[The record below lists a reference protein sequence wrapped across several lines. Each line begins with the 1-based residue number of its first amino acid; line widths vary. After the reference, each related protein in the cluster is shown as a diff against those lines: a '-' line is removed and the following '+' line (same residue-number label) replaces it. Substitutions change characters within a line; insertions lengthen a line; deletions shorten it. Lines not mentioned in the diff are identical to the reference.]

1 MRKAASR
8 EAVFRDACLAVPRGR
23 KLLTNSSR
31 IEISSMRYFVA
42 LVAAF
47 AFLLQSGI
55 APAQVGQFPFVL
67 THEEQVLG
75 LVEGAV
81 ASFRGIPY
89 AAAPVGAL
97 RWRAPQPPPESSSIR
112 SAYEYGPACLQ
123 PSMGSSRVSED
134 CLTLNIFR
142 PFETEDPLPVMIWIH
157 GGSLVTGTAS
167 DPLFD
172 GSKLAQAGVIV
183 ITLNYRLGAF
193 GWLAH
198 PALADGAPIANYGM
212 MDQIAALQ
220 WIHENV
226 GAFGGDPNNVTL
238 FGTSSGATSVA
249 LLMLCE
255 QSRDLFQKAILES
268 LPAREQVRAMEIAE
282 AVGKQFLRAAG
293 HDRNRTDPRA
303 IDSEVVLAA
312 EKMLLAKSS
321 PEKSSPSFAPTADGI
336 LVKEDIATGFGA
348 GRENRIPLIVG
359 SNDDET
365 VFDREP
371 DLKEELGLAGASI
384 DELRGLY
391 PEAARNPAELA
402 AKLYTDR
409 VFTEPARFVARNH
422 AATGAPTFRYRFSY
436 VPEAQRQGS
445 DAGRG
450 GELQFIFGAE
460 GVPGAGMFT
469 HRDREVS
476 NRLRAYWTNFAK
488 TGDPNGPGLPHWETN
503 SNRDQLLLISNAGI
517 SSSGDP
523 WSERLD
529 RLERRSLK
537 R

>member
-1 MRKAASR
+1 
-8 EAVFRDACLAVPRGR
+8 
-23 KLLTNSSR
+23 
-31 IEISSMRYFVA
+31 MRYFVA
-42 LVAAF
+42 LAAAC
-47 AFLLQSGI
+47 AFLLQSAI

-89 AAAPVGAL
+89 AAAPVGSL
-97 RWRAPQPPPESSSIR
+97 RWRGPQPPPESSTIR
-112 SAYEYGPACLQ
+112 SAYDYGPACLQ
-123 PSMGSSRVSED
+123 PSMGASGASED
-134 CLTLNIFR
+134 CLTLNVFR
-142 PFETEDPLPVMIWIH
+142 PFETDDPLPVMMWIH
-157 GGSLVTGTAS
+157 GGSFVTGTAS

-172 GSKLAQAGVIV
+172 GSKLAQAGVV
-183 ITLNYRLGAF
+183 VVTLNYRLGAF

-198 PALADGAPIANYGM
+198 PALAEGSANSPTANYGL
-212 MDQIAALQ
+212 MDQIAALR
-220 WIHENV
+220 WVHENIR
-226 GAFGGDPNNVTL
+226 AFGGDPNNVTL
-238 FGTSSGATSVA
+238 FGTASGATSVA

-268 LPAREQVRAMEIAE
+268 VPAREQVRTMEVAE

-293 HDRNRTDPRA
+293 YDRNGTDPRA
-303 IDSEVVLAA
+303 IDSEVMLAA

-321 PEKSSPSFAPTADGI
+321 PSFGPIADGL
-336 LVKEDIATGFGA
+336 LVKQDIAISFGA
-348 GRENRIPLIVG
+348 GRESRIPLIVG

-371 DLKEELGLAGASI
+371 DLKEELGIAGASVE
-384 DELRGLY
+384 ELRGLY

-402 AKLYTDR
+402 ARLYTDR
-409 VFTEPARFVARNH
+409 VFTEPARFVARSH

-445 DAGRG
+445 DGGRG

-476 NRLRAYWTNFAK
+476 NNMRAYWTNFAK
-488 TGDPNGPGLPHWETN
+488 TGDPNGPGLPRWETS
-503 SNRDQLLLISNAGI
+503 SNLEQLLLISNAGI
-517 SSSGDP
+517 SGSNDP

-529 RLERRSLK
+529 RLERRSST